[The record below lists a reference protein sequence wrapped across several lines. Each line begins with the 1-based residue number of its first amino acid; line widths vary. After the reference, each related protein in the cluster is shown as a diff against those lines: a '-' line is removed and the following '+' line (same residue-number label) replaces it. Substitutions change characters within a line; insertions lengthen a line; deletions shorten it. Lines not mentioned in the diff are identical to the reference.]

1 MLDFRRSNGAFP
13 FAGAFLIPYFLAL
26 LTCGIPLFFLEV
38 SLGQY
43 LGVGGMNVVG
53 QLCPI
58 FKVTN

>member
-1 MLDFRRSNGAFP
+1 MCNLIQKCHTIS
-13 FAGAFLIPYFLAL
+13 GAFLIPYFLAL

-58 FKVTN
+58 FKVCMLS